1 MADQNFHDDGV
12 MLATAL
18 RSLPLETPDRSAWPA
33 LAARLAEGERRRQ
46 HARRATRWPYAAAAA
61 ALLALALLPR
71 GHVSTDDTRPNATP
85 LSASNAASASAQL
98 PALMSESARLERLL
112 AAADDDGA
120 SSGSTAALGLQMEEA
135 LQHLDASLNSAQLT
149 NAQQLA
155 LWQQRVNLLR
165 QIASL
170 ETSRHYYAAEGRS
183 LDVALVSAY

>member
-1 MADQNFHDDGV
+1 MADQNFYDDAV
-12 MLATAL
+12 TLASAL
-18 RSLPLETPDRSAWPA
+18 RSLPLETPERSAWPA
-33 LAARLAEGERRRQ
+33 LAARLAERDRRNHTRRQ
-46 HARRATRWPYAAAAA
+46 WRWPYAAAAA

-71 GHVSTDDTRPNATP
+71 GYVSTSDTTP
-85 LSASNAASASAQL
+85 AAVSGANVASAKAQL

-120 SSGSTAALGLQMEEA
+120 SSGSTAALGLQMEDA

-149 NAQQLA
+149 SAQQLD

-170 ETSRHYYAAEGRS
+170 ETSRHYYAAEGRN